1 MLASVPPTD
10 RDPGERAAILF
21 VIFVL
26 IALVLGTS
34 FQAFGPAA
42 SWLRRM
48 GG

>member
-1 MLASVPPTD
+1 MLATVPPTG
-10 RDPGERAAILF
+10 RDPGERAAVLF
-21 VIFVL
+21 VIIVL

-34 FQAFGPAA
+34 FHAFGQAA